1 MMLNAAKFTAFERNA
16 REAWRDD
23 CGADWDV
30 IKYLPPKYDL
40 KGAHNNLNM
49 QAFKIQ
55 HPQIAARAQA
65 PPRHR
70 NSNRRHIRTTSPA
83 KRKKSSAR
91 QARRRRYSAGQDQVA
106 ENGRRQARG
115 RGGTKHRT
123 PPTEGADCR
132 PVRFGSGQLL
142 RGNRP
147 GGKGP
152 RVRDATRMPGQFRS
166 GRTLKEGG

>member
-1 MMLNAAKFTAFERNA
+1 MSCLRLCRFGHA
-16 REAWRDD
+16 
-23 CGADWDV
+23 
-30 IKYLPPKYDL
+30 
-40 KGAHNNLNM
+40 
-49 QAFKIQ
+49 
-55 HPQIAARAQA
+55 QIAARAQA

-91 QARRRRYSAGQDQVA
+91 EARRRRYSAGQDQVA

-152 RVRDATRMPGQFRS
+152 RESEMPPVCPGNS
-166 GRTLKEGG
+166 AAVELLKRGAEKRKTTAQHHQREGGGRREERGRADRRGKEQGNGEKRER